1 MNITTDIVIIGAG
14 IIGTAMAYE
23 LAQKGFKTI
32 NVDKLPAAG
41 QGSTSSSSAGIR
53 THYSTRQGVAMAYE
67 GYFYWK
73 NWKDYLGAADER
85 DLARFKNP
93 GGLVLGQKFEK
104 LISLYSELGVE
115 YEIWNMDDVIRRMPI
130 YSDADYSPPRRP
142 EDDTFFDQPSRKLV
156 SAIYTPSSGYMSDP
170 QLSARNL
177 QSAAEALGSRFFF
190 KSPVIE
196 IRCSGGSIT
205 GVTLDGGQQI
215 DAPIVVNAAGPYSF
229 VVNEMAGI
237 QNGMNIK
244 TRALRHEVHVVPS
257 PKGFNFEKKGMVIS
271 DFTNAT
277 YHMPEVGNRILVGSQ
292 DPACDLKIW
301 IPDPDHFNRQVTTDQ
316 WRAQVYRLAQRIP
329 GLGIPDKP
337 RGLADLYDVSDDWI
351 PIYDKS
357 DLNGFYMAIGTSGNQ
372 FKNAPVV
379 GRLMAEL
386 IHACENGH
394 DHDRDP
400 VKIKGRYTGHVI
412 DAGFYSRLRS
422 IHRES
427 SFSVVG

>member
-1 MNITTDIVIIGAG
+1 MNKTTDIVIIGAG
-14 IIGTAMAYE
+14 IIGTASAFE
-23 LAQKGFKTI
+23 LARMGYKTI
-32 NVDKLPAAG
+32 NLDKLAAAG

-85 DLARFKNP
+85 DLARLKNP
-93 GGLVLGQKFEK
+93 GGLVLGQKFEN
-104 LISLYSELGVE
+104 LISLYSKLGVE
-115 YEIWNMDDVIRRMPI
+115 YEIWDMDDVIRRMPI
-130 YSDADYSPPRRP
+130 YSDGDYSPPRRP

-177 QSAAEALGSRFFF
+177 QSAAESLGSRFFF

-229 VVNEMAGI
+229 VINEMAGI

-301 IPDPDHFNRQVTTDQ
+301 IPDPDRFNRQVTTDQ

-400 VKIKGRYTGHVI
+400 VKIKGRYTGHVL
-412 DAGFYSRLRS
+412 DAGFYSRLRP